1 MKRRARARRTGGERA
16 EVRRSTS
23 LARLLSI
30 ILHPFVL
37 SPITVAL
44 ATRDWRATA
53 FVGAATILPIL
64 AVLLWN
70 LRRGVWSDF
79 DVSRRDQRSGL
90 YWIAIPLFA
99 AAGVFLPA
107 PPWFARSMLALVCA
121 LVIALAAGPLLKTS
135 LHMLFAL
142 FCTAVLA
149 KACVWSPA
157 GSRSP
162 SRWPGPGGT
171 CSAIRRGRSRQA
183 RSWASPPASTRSA
196 EARPPHIP
204 RTA

>member
-157 GSRSP
+157 VMLPLSLALAW
-162 SRWPGPGGT
+162 SRWHLQRHTPWEIAAGSLLGLAAGLYT
-171 CSAIRRGRSRQA
+171 IS
-183 RSWASPPASTRSA
+183 
-196 EARPPHIP
+196 
-204 RTA
+204 